1 MRSDTT
7 QPVLP
12 YPDVAADKARLYR
25 IQAETWRAQYP
36 NDERQYRYYIN
47 EAERL
52 EAQTR

>member
-12 YPDVAADKARLYR
+12 YPGVDQARLWR
-25 IQAETWRAQYP
+25 VQAETWRAQYP

>member
-7 QPVLP
+7 QR
-12 YPDVAADKARLYR
+12 DLYRDDPRRHAELWR

-36 NDERQYRYYIN
+36 NDEWQYRYYIN

-52 EAQTR
+52 EAQCT